1 LPLKNQVVVVGGG
14 AVGVTCAYQL
24 AKAGAEVTL
33 LERGPGLGLECSA
46 GSAGL
51 LCPTRAETIASKE
64 SIRDGLSWMTQAAGP
79 VHIKPRLAI
88 APWLARLMWAARK
101 GAEERRRKL
110 YELSCRSLELHA
122 ELTNSGIATTFE
134 RKGILYVYDNEQDLE
149 HGWGAIH
156 PDAIDQ
162 LGCRKVDAKEAV
174 KLEPALT
181 DDIAGAVYCEWEG
194 HVDSLGF
201 VEAMGDA
208 ARQANVDVRLGVEVL
223 AFGGSGTRR
232 VEFLETTAGRL
243 PVGDVVLAAGMW
255 SRNLAA
261 QLGLFVPLEGGKG
274 YHADI
279 PDSSGAGPRVP
290 VYLNTPRVAATP
302 LDGRLRLTGSLDL
315 SGPDDAVNGTRI
327 RVLTAAARKYFKSVD
342 ASCHTTWR
350 GFRPMTPDGLPIIGR
365 SARYDNLVIAS
376 GHGMKGVALSPVT
389 GVLVTE
395 ILEGVEPSF
404 DLALF
409 SPARFRSVAA
419 ARTASAF

>member
-1 LPLKNQVVVVGGG
+1 LSLESQVVVVGGG
-14 AVGVTCAYQL
+14 AVGVACAYQL

-33 LERGPGLGLECSA
+33 LERGPSLGLECSA

-64 SIRDGLSWMTQAAGP
+64 SIRDGLSWMTQATGP

-88 APWLARLMWAARK
+88 APWLARLIWAARR
-101 GAEERRRKL
+101 GAEDRRRKL
-110 YELSCRSLELHA
+110 YELSLRSLELHA
-122 ELTNSGIATTFE
+122 ELTKSGIATTFE
-134 RKGILYVYDNEQDLE
+134 RKGILYVYDNEQELE

-156 PDAIDQ
+156 PNAVEQ

-181 DDIAGAVYCEWEG
+181 GNIAGAVYCEWEG

-208 ARQANVDVRLGVEVL
+208 ARQANVDVRPGVEVL
-223 AFGGSGTRR
+223 AFGGSGSRR
-232 VEFLETTAGRL
+232 IDFLETTAGRL

-274 YHADI
+274 YHLDI
-279 PDSSGAGPRVP
+279 PVSGSGPQIP
-290 VYLNTPRVAATP
+290 VYLNSPRAAATP

-327 RVLTAAARKYFKSVD
+327 QVLTAAARKYFMSVD
-342 ASCHTTWR
+342 SSRHTTWR

-365 SARYDNLVIAS
+365 SGRYDNLVIAS

-395 ILEGVEPSF
+395 MLGGVEPSF
-404 DLALF
+404 DLSLF
-409 SPARFRSVAA
+409 SPARFRTIAPP
-419 ARTASAF
+419 RTASAF